1 MQPAGYEVCKQAE
14 LTVECYSQRRN
25 PNPPASSNYPDRFVA
40 YPSSNRA
47 YTRALRL
54 ESAEGNWRDVI
65 NEMLPYTS
73 RHVATV
79 CRIPL
84 G

>member
-1 MQPAGYEVCKQAE
+1 MAH
-14 LTVECYSQRRN
+14 
-25 PNPPASSNYPDRFVA
+25 
-40 YPSSNRA
+40 PSSNRA